1 MKKIIYFLQAFL
13 LILFVNISFS
23 QEENNTP
30 EDSTSNL
37 QDTTIVLN
45 QEQDSTRLA
54 ILEIVNEVNSRS
66 ESIDN
71 INGFADIFI
80 KTPKIGDAEGEIE
93 VRAKKPDDFWFA
105 ISGSVAFISKDAFFG
120 HFNRKNFIYFNNL
133 GDYSIQGP
141 TTDNNIGYV
150 IRIKASFDDMMNGL
164 TGTVRIPVSEKDTL
178 SISEDNNYYYLTAVS
193 KEYNR
198 KYWIKKSDYLVT
210 QYEYYNAKKQ
220 KTLSISFSDFWKSG
234 QSSYA
239 KKITIKRGS
248 EELRLSFKTYQ
259 TNVGYLNFKVDVPY
273 DAKKIVWTK

>member
-1 MKKIIYFLQAFL
+1 MKKITFLLPAFL
-13 LILFVNISFS
+13 FFIFVNISLS
-23 QEENNTP
+23 QEENQIS
-30 EDSTSNL
+30 EDSTL
-37 QDTTIVLN
+37 TPQDTTVLSQ
-45 QEQDSTRLA
+45 QEPDSTWTA
-54 ILEIVNEVNSRS
+54 IMVIVNEVNRLS
-66 ESIDN
+66 ETINN
-71 INGFADIFI
+71 INGMADIFI

-120 HFNRKNFIYFNNL
+120 HFNRKNFLYFNNL
-133 GDYSIQGP
+133 EDYSIQGP

-150 IRIKASFDDMMNGL
+150 IRIKATFDDMMNGL
-164 TGTVRIPVSEKDTL
+164 TGTVKISVSEKDTL
-178 SISEDNNYYYLTAVS
+178 SISEDNNYYYLKAVS

-198 KYWIKKSDYLVT
+198 QYWIRKSDYLVT

-220 KTLSISFSDFWKSG
+220 KTLTMSFSDFWKSG
-234 QSSYA
+234 ESSYA

>member
-1 MKKIIYFLQAFL
+1 MKKITYLLPAFL
-13 LILFVNISFS
+13 LFLFVNISLS
-23 QEENNTP
+23 QEENQIT
-30 EDSTSNL
+30 EDSTFTP
-37 QDTTIVLN
+37 QDTTVLSQ
-45 QEQDSTRLA
+45 QEPDSTWTA
-54 ILEIVNEVNSRS
+54 IMEIVNEVNRRS
-66 ESIDN
+66 ETINN
-71 INGFADIFI
+71 INGMADIFI

-120 HFNRKNFIYFNNL
+120 HFNRKNFLYFNNL
-133 GDYSIQGP
+133 EDYSIQGP

-164 TGTVRIPVSEKDTL
+164 TGTVKIPVTEKDTL
-178 SISEDNNYYYLTAVS
+178 SISEDNNYYYLKAVS

-198 KYWIKKSDYLVT
+198 QYWIRKSDYLVT

-220 KTLSISFSDFWKSG
+220 KTLTMSFSDFWKSG
-234 QSSYA
+234 ESSYA
-239 KKITIKRGS
+239 KKVTIKRGS